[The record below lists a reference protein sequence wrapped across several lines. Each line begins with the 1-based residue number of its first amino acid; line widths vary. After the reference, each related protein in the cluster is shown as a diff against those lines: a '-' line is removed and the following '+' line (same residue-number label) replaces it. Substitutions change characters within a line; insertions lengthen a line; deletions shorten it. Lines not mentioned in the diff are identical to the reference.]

1 MQHILFFFVRNK
13 NFLLFFVLFLIA
25 VSFTIQSNSY
35 HKSSFVNSA
44 NFLGGGIFS
53 ARTSVTDYFGLE
65 EENSKLTTE
74 NEFLRSQVAQ
84 LQKISE
90 VKLDTTITDAP
101 FFFKAAK
108 VINNNYGRSKNNLT
122 INKGKRD
129 SVFIDQGVITSNGLV
144 GIVNNTSAGYATI
157 QSILNTNSEIN
168 AKLKKSN
175 HYGFLGWD
183 TKNPN
188 IVQLKQIPRLAPLKI
203 GDTIVT
209 GGKSTIFPEN
219 ILIGTIL
226 DFTLTE
232 DDSFIVDVALFND
245 MTSLKQVYLI
255 KPTEAKEI
263 LELEAATED
272 AEQ

>member
-1 MQHILFFFVRNK
+1 MQQILFFFIRNK
-13 NFLLFFVLFLIA
+13 NFLLFFVFFLIG
-25 VSFTIQSNSY
+25 VSLTIQANSY

-44 NFLGGGIFS
+44 NFLGGGVYS
-53 ARTSVTDYFGLE
+53 ARSSVTDYFGLE
-65 EENSKLTTE
+65 EENQKLTQE
-74 NEFLRSQVAQ
+74 NAYLRSRVTQ
-84 LQKISE
+84 LQNISE
-90 VKLDTTITDAP
+90 KQLDTTITNAP
-101 FFFKAAK
+101 YFFSLAK

-122 INKGKRD
+122 INKGARD
-129 SVFIDQGVITSNGLV
+129 SVFIDQGVISSNGLV
-144 GIVNNTSAGYATI
+144 GIINNTSAGYATV

-175 HYGFLGWD
+175 HYGFLAWD

-188 IVQLKQIPRLAPLKI
+188 IVQLKQIPRLAPLKV

-219 ILIGTIL
+219 ILIGTIKE
-226 DFTLTE
+226 FTLTD
-232 DDSFIVDVALFND
+232 DDSFIVDINLFND

-255 KPTEAKEI
+255 KPTRAKEI
-263 LELEAATED
+263 LELEAATEN